1 MTQSERTAI
10 AVPVH
15 QVRPDP
21 AQPRHLLPT
30 DLAQALAE
38 GASPFEILE
47 QMRERAKRDKWAREQ
62 LSELACLADSIAA
75 DGLIQPIRVFQ
86 DAEDRYRIESGERR
100 WWAHQILLARGD
112 TRFETMA
119 AFIIPQVIEDTGV
132 LRRRVAENVF
142 RSDFT
147 AIEMARAMSARKQE
161 IAALEPGLSRRDIE
175 KKVGKEH
182 GLSDR
187 RVRQFLALLKLAP
200 EVQQMAQQARLGE
213 SQLRTVVGIKD
224 PDRQVAAA
232 QAIIHP
238 VQKESHRAENR
249 SARGQAEKTRPKRS
263 HRARQRAKRKP
274 LNISLLIV
282 WAKGLQPRNTDKIV
296 KELRGHLAKDASE
309 RNAIACLREVLD
321 RGLSGT
327 SDS

>member
-1 MTQSERTAI
+1 MAQPELTAI

-21 AQPRHLLPT
+21 EQPRHLLPP
-30 DLAQALAE
+30 DLAQVLAD
-38 GASPFEILE
+38 GASPFEILD
-47 QMRERAKRDKWAREQ
+47 QMRERAKRDKWNRER
-62 LSELACLADSIAA
+62 LSELESLADSIAT

-112 TRFETMA
+112 THFETIA

-147 AIEMARAMSARKQE
+147 AIEMARAMAARKQE
-161 IAALEPGLSRRDIE
+161 IAAAEPGLTRRDIE

-182 GLSDR
+182 GMSDR
-187 RVRQFLALLKLAP
+187 RVRQFLALLRLVP
-200 EVQQMAQQARLGE
+200 EVQQVAQQARLGE
-213 SQLRTVVGIKD
+213 SQLRAVVGIKD
-224 PDRQVAAA
+224 PVRQVAAV

-238 VQKESHRAENR
+238 VQKEARRFENR
-249 SARGQAEKTRPKRS
+249 SARGEAEKTLSKPS
-263 HRARQRAKRKP
+263 HRARPRAKRKP
-274 LNISLLIV
+274 LNISRLIV
-282 WAKGLQPRNTDKIV
+282 WAKGLQLRNTDKV
-296 KELRGHLAKDASE
+296 VLELKGHLAKDVSE
-309 RNAIACLREVLD
+309 RDAISCLREVLD